1 MTDKNFQ
8 NLADK
13 FQEFCINSAD
23 WRAES
28 KIMLKVHG
36 DEIKELKEEHNRL
49 DEKLCLQIKA
59 METKL
64 DILNTAINQ
73 KLFGIYFKLGSASA
87 GIALLTTLVV
97 MLVKNAF

>member
-36 DEIKELKEEHNRL
+36 DEIKELKEEHNKL
-49 DEKLCLQIKA
+49 DKELYLSIRTV
-59 METKL
+59 EEKL
-64 DILNTAINQ
+64 DILNDSINQ